1 MSKLNRAT
9 RALRKPEA
17 GGVIRTIVRAGQAM
31 SGPPLGPILGQV
43 HSWLELGAGGA
54 VGWELVREWRVRV
67 PEPGRPRFKARLCYP
82 HAFCFCLRTM
92 ASSRLGFL
100 APSSTGCWE
109 DRGMILT
116 NHLAREVL
124 VESG

>member
-43 HSWLELGAGGA
+43 RSWLERGAGSA
-54 VGWELVREWRVRV
+54 VGWELVREWRVRA
-67 PEPGRPRFKARLCYP
+67 PEPGRPATHTLFVF
-82 HAFCFCLRTM
+82 AFVPWPLRGS
-92 ASSRLGFL
+92 ASSLLPQRAVGRIE
-100 APSSTGCWE
+100 G
-109 DRGMILT
+109 
-116 NHLAREVL
+116 
-124 VESG
+124 